1 MSATFHTHAKP
12 SAPMA
17 PAPKK
22 AKTEAV
28 PTGIGLVIRSGDVSK
43 ASGAAASAPSVLVMD
58 GDRTRK
64 DPAIWGPWS
73 SEFHGKEPHNIYMV
87 ALSADAYD
95 PVYVPAEAH
104 KTGEAHQYT
113 AQECGRAMLKHA
125 FSKKWIPKCVG
136 DKAYA
141 DGVTAHIGNIPKEDK
156 KANKEAIKAYV
167 AQLVNALDDT
177 KVDAFINLCVKYTK
191 LALIGDAAGRP
202 YLLTEVVM
210 GGIERGH
217 TAHQTAVKEGFEES
231 RVPKEFL
238 ADNIES
244 KGLIEF
250 VSAYTGRS
258 SWSATYTCSVTKDM
272 IEKSWLL
279 EEKRRRAMTNW
290 FCAHGWFS
298 NLPGINKAA
307 MESLKGLCETRNARL
322 VSVEKALAILD
333 GKSLNV
339 FNHVCAH

>member
-1 MSATFHTHAKP
+1 MAATFIQHAKP
-12 SAPMA
+12 SAPKA
-17 PAPKK
+17 PEPKK

-28 PTGIGLVIRSGDVSK
+28 PTGIGLVIRSEDVSG
-43 ASGAAASAPSVLVMD
+43 ASAAAASAPSVLVMD

-64 DPAIWGPWS
+64 DHNIWVPWS

-87 ALSADAYD
+87 ALNAGAYD
-95 PVYVPAEAH
+95 PLYVPAEAH

-156 KANKEAIKAYV
+156 NAIKAYV
-167 AQLVNALDDT
+167 AELVNALDDT
-177 KVDAFINLCVKYTK
+177 KVEAFINLCVKYTK

-210 GGIERGH
+210 GKIERGH
-217 TAHQTAVKEGFEES
+217 TADETAVKEGFEES
-231 RVPKEFL
+231 RVPKAFL

-258 SWSATYTCSVTKDM
+258 SWSATYTCSVPKDK
-272 IEKSWLL
+272 IEEWWLS
-279 EEKRRRAMTNW
+279 EEKRRRTMTNW

-298 NLPGINKAA
+298 NLPGINKEA

-322 VSVEKALAILD
+322 VSVEKALTILD

-339 FNHVCAH
+339 FNHVNA

>member
-1 MSATFHTHAKP
+1 MAATFITHAKTSVP
-12 SAPMA
+12 EA

-22 AKTEAV
+22 PRNEPRA
-28 PTGIGLVIRSGDVSK
+28 TGIGLVIRSEDVSG
-43 ASGAAASAPSVLVMD
+43 ASAAAASAPAVLVMD

-64 DPAIWGPWS
+64 DPDIWGPWS

-87 ALSADAYD
+87 ALNADAYD
-95 PVYVPAEAH
+95 PVYVPAEAR
-104 KTGEAHQYT
+104 KTGEEHQYT

-125 FSKKWIPKCVG
+125 FSKKWIPRCVC
-136 DKAYA
+136 DKAFA

-156 KANKEAIKAYV
+156 KANKVAIKAYV
-167 AQLVNALDDT
+167 AELVNALDDT
-177 KVDAFINLCVKYTK
+177 KVEAFIDLCVKYTK

-217 TAHQTAVKEGFEES
+217 TADQTAVKEGFEES
-231 RVPKEFL
+231 RVPKDFL
-238 ADNIES
+238 KDHIES

-258 SWSATYTCSVTKDM
+258 SWSATYTCSVSTSNM
-272 IEKSWLL
+272 ERWWLL

-298 NLPGINKAA
+298 NLPGISETA
-307 MESLKGLCETRNARL
+307 MESLKGLCETRNARW
-322 VSVEKALAILD
+322 VSVEKALTILD
-333 GKSLNV
+333 KKSLDV
-339 FNHVCAH
+339 FNHVRVH